1 MLPTGELIVL
11 NVGNADSYSS
21 YQCRVTHRLSGETRV
36 SSGVARITVTEARAV
51 TLPQFSDRSISIEVR
66 RDELV
71 VLPCIAEGHPPPE
84 YRYRRLTITLINV
97 LSKHFLSSMYNVLDS
112 AAVRLARAFWIGP
125 TLLQERPTF
134 EPPASSNLRYAI
146 KLH

>member
-36 SSGVARITVTEARAV
+36 STGVARITVTEARAV
-51 TLPQFSDRSISIEVR
+51 TLPQFSDRSLSIEVR

-71 VLPCIAEGHPPPE
+71 VLPCISEGHPPPE
-84 YRYRRLTITLINV
+84 YRYYAQLTAKLIN
-97 LSKHFLSSMYNVLDS
+97 YP
-112 AAVRLARAFWIGP
+112 IQ
-125 TLLQERPTF
+125 TLPFFSVQ
-134 EPPASSNLRYAI
+134 
-146 KLH
+146 